1 MDWQEGV
8 RENYKVLDQIDFLP
22 QLKAGTKVE
31 DIMDWAEETQ
41 TVWIPAEWEGFLFS
55 YIDEE
60 EFATYLSKRYSNL
73 NIQEIEVYHRYF
85 LITDNKEEDNV

>member
-1 MDWQEGV
+1 MDWREGV
-8 RENYKVLDQIDFLP
+8 KENYKVLDQIDFLP
-22 QLKAGTKVE
+22 QLKAGTKIE

-41 TVWIPAEWEGFLFS
+41 TVWIPAEWEGFLFN

-60 EFATYLSKRYSNL
+60 EFAAYLSKRYSNL
-73 NIQEIEVYHRYF
+73 NIQEIEVYYRYF